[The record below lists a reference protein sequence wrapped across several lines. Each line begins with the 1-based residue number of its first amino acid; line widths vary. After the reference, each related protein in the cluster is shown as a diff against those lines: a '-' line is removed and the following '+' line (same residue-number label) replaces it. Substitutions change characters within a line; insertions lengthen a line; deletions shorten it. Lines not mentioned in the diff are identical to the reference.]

1 MKSGAGLAFISY
13 PDAIAKFTFVPQFF
27 AVLFF
32 VMMFVLGVGSI
43 VGMVS
48 GVVTCLKEK
57 LPNMEIWKI
66 VLSVC
71 SMGFAVSTV
80 YVTPGGQFVLTLVD
94 YYGTS
99 FVVFILASFEITAVT
114 WVYGIENFLDDIEI
128 YAGQKNK

>member
-1 MKSGAGLAFISY
+1 MLSIYFYFIFILSASFNFY
-13 PDAIAKFTFVPQFF
+13 ERYIYLLQFF

-80 YVTPGGQFVLTLVD
+80 YVTPARNLQILKLLPSACFVL
-94 YYGTS
+94 
-99 FVVFILASFEITAVT
+99 LA
-114 WVYGIENFLDDIEI
+114 LR
-128 YAGQKNK
+128 